1 MTNQRPVF
9 RQLTNDSSGIGGG
22 FVMTVF
28 SAENQ
33 AAETLVARERA
44 PGWAKEDMYNGNGSL
59 SLKVRVKIKLFNQSF
74 FPGPFIYRRS
84 GRSCGLLGGQETL
97 RLP

>member
-1 MTNQRPVF
+1 
-9 RQLTNDSSGIGGG
+9 
-22 FVMTVF
+22 MTVF

-59 SLKVRVKIKLFNQSF
+59 ALKV
-74 FPGPFIYRRS
+74 
-84 GRSCGLLGGQETL
+84 GG
-97 RLP
+97 

>member
-1 MTNQRPVF
+1 MREVTNQRRVL
-9 RQLTNDSSGIGGG
+9 RQLTNHSSGIGGG

-33 AAETLVARERA
+33 AAEVLVARERA

-59 SLKVRVKIKLFNQSF
+59 ALKVCAR
-74 FPGPFIYRRS
+74 
-84 GRSCGLLGGQETL
+84 
-97 RLP
+97 

>member
-1 MTNQRPVF
+1 MTYQRTVF

-59 SLKVRVKIKLFNQSF
+59 SLKVRIKV
-74 FPGPFIYRRS
+74 
-84 GRSCGLLGGQETL
+84 
-97 RLP
+97 

>member
-1 MTNQRPVF
+1 MTNQRTEF
-9 RQLTNDSSGIGGG
+9 RQLTNLSSGIVGG

-33 AAETLVARERA
+33 AAQVLVARERA

-59 SLKVRVKIKLFNQSF
+59 ALKVVN
-74 FPGPFIYRRS
+74 
-84 GRSCGLLGGQETL
+84 
-97 RLP
+97 